1 VLIIWLPINDAL
13 EKYKQYRY
21 LISALNYIT
30 PFNPVS
36 ERAVKQ
42 HFNILTDIEI
52 FVQTPSIGDI
62 WSTHPSYRYVTGSNQ
77 FYGKKLIFCKV
88 SDEKNVLTELVNLK
102 MMKRNIS
109 VPTPITMIEHKDDI
123 TELKEMKPNSHIAAI
138 LVEEFIDSISIGRA
152 LIEERIDIEILI
164 KETMNILL
172 KMHKFCSHRDL
183 KQSHIRICLDP
194 EECKNLT
201 FGFKIEN
208 ELIIKNVSIIDVET
222 AKMNYELTEKDFE
235 ATTTNDIR
243 QLIVSLT
250 GYLSSLEHPTGVL
263 VRVLPME
270 LEKKLE
276 RFGMLL
282 NAISEEYTVPS
293 PTIRI
298 SHSKTLEFLLEFI
311 NKSQRK

>member
-1 VLIIWLPINDAL
+1 MLIIWLPINDAL

-42 HFNILTDIEI
+42 HFNILNDIEI
-52 FVQTPSIGDI
+52 FVQTPNVGDI
-62 WSTHPSYRYVTGSNQ
+62 WSTHPSYRYVTSLNQ
-77 FYGKKLIFCKV
+77 FYGQKLIFCKV
-88 SDEKNVLTELVNLK
+88 SDEKNVLRELVNLK

-109 VPTPITMIEHKDDI
+109 VPTPITMIEHKNDI
-123 TELKEMKPNSHIAAI
+123 SDLKEMKPNSHIAAI

-164 KETMNILL
+164 KETINILL
-172 KMHKFCSHRDL
+172 KMHTFCTHRDL

-194 EECKNLT
+194 EDCKSLT

-222 AKMNYELTEKDFE
+222 AKMNYELSEKIE
-235 ATTTNDIR
+235 SGTTNDIK

-250 GYLSSLEHPTGVL
+250 GYLSSLEHPTGFL
-263 VRVLPME
+263 VKILPMS
-270 LEKKLE
+270 LEKKLK

-282 NAISEEYTVPS
+282 DAISEEYIIP
-293 PTIRI
+293 PPNIRI
-298 SHSKTLEFLLEFI
+298 SNSKTLEFLLEFLD
-311 NKSQRK
+311 KSQRK